1 MDEGAK
7 ITRRN
12 ALSALST
19 GAAALLATDSTK
31 SNEQRS
37 DGFTSDED
45 AMPQFP
51 TMAVAELFNPAVS
64 PPYIRTSGGAAA
76 SDGQGG
82 IFAKVAVE
90 PTHDRKFQIANG
102 TWYERS
108 LGEAYFDDDPLAT
121 PYAIIKKMRHWITP
135 ADYGAVGSLATPDDE
150 AMLRTINAA
159 VRPGWNLPR
168 PIYLEKGDILL
179 TEHNILGQW
188 DSLNRAI
195 YKGVFGLTMFGA
207 GPYASRLVMQQDSNI
222 DDKWFYDGQNA
233 AGTGSANNG
242 LLFPTFRDFTM
253 TRQGVGAAKVHCFRP
268 FAEANGY
275 PSQKFRFFNTRW
287 RDLGTVMHLSGSV
300 NCDSNGFFGTH
311 ATQCDTFILCDN
323 AQAVAHNVIGCDF
336 ELAFRDIFKFTK
348 GASLNVI
355 GGSYM
360 MHTFARAEHF
370 ILNVP
375 SIAGGA
381 TGTFVIQGIRTEMN
395 SRYAKI
401 LNVSGADNGANYHI
415 SDSAFRTNIG
425 GARNSFQI
433 DPQCKA
439 QVVIERNELLNLH
452 QLEWKAASANY
463 EFHSGPYARVIFRDN
478 SGFGRSD
485 VKWGANAIGWTEISG
500 DKLGAMDFSGGGKGK
515 LSSLQSCAAN
525 TDRRKVANGWVRYWP
540 CDGNDASVHGEDD
553 FQVIIPVGSII
564 REIHVEKAAG
574 GSSTTTYQLEVV
586 DADGNVLG
594 QSTSAPQNAKHTIS
608 ITGQWLI
615 VSTANLGTIRVRPV
629 SGSVGSNVSTEMGA
643 RDIFAVEYY

>member
-1 MDEGAK
+1 
-7 ITRRN
+7 
-12 ALSALST
+12 
-19 GAAALLATDSTK
+19 
-31 SNEQRS
+31 
-37 DGFTSDED
+37 
-45 AMPQFP
+45 MPQFP
-51 TMAVAELFNPAVS
+51 TKALAELFNPAVS
-64 PPYIRTSGGAAA
+64 PPYIRTSGGVAA

-108 LGEAYFDDDPLAT
+108 HGEAYFDDDPLAT

-135 ADYGAVGSLATPDDE
+135 ADYGATGSLSTVDDD
-150 AMLRTINAA
+150 AMSKTLDAA
-159 VRPGWNLPR
+159 IRPGWNFPR
-168 PIYLEKGDILL
+168 PIYLEKGDLL
-179 TEHNILGQW
+179 LSETNILGAW
-188 DSLNRAI
+188 NTLVAPF
-195 YKGVFGLTMFGA
+195 KGVFGLTIFGA
-207 GPYASRLVMQQDSNI
+207 GPYASRLVMQQDSNT

-233 AGTGSANNG
+233 AGTASANNG
-242 LLFPTFRDFTM
+242 LIYPTFRDFTM
-253 TRQGVGAAKVHCFRP
+253 TRQGAGTAKVHAFRLY
-268 FAEANGY
+268 AEPNGF
-275 PSQKFRFFNTRW
+275 PSQKFRIFNVRW
-287 RDLGTVMHLSGSV
+287 RDLGTIFKVRGTV
-300 NCDSNGFFGTH
+300 NGDSNAFFGTH
-311 ATQCDTFILCDN
+311 ATQCDTFIDCENPQSL
-323 AQAVAHNVIGCDF
+323 VFNVLGCDF
-336 ELAFRDIFKFTK
+336 ELALKDIFKFSQ
-348 GASLNVI
+348 GNGLNVV

-360 MHTFARAEHF
+360 MHTFATAEHF
-370 ILNVP
+370 ILNLAADP
-375 SIAGGA
+375 AGIVSNFA
-381 TGTFVIQGIRTEMN
+381 IQGIRTEMN
-395 SRYAKI
+395 SAFAKI
-401 LNVSGADNGANYHI
+401 VNISGANNAA
-415 SDSAFRTNIG
+415 SVVVKDSAFRTLLG
-425 GARNSFQI
+425 GPRNSFQI
-433 DPQCKA
+433 DPQSKA
-439 QVVIERNELLNLH
+439 LVVVERNELLNLH

-463 EFHSGPYARVIFRDN
+463 EVRSGPYARAIFRDN

-485 VKWGANAIGWTEISG
+485 VTWGANAIGWTEISG

-525 TDRRKVANGWVRYWP
+525 TDRRKVANGWLRYWP

-629 SGSVGSNVSTEMGA
+629 SGSVGSNVSTEMGP